1 MSRIHFIGG
10 EKGGVGK
17 SVVARLLAQYWID
30 KQTPWTGFDTDRSHG
45 ALLRHYGDFSQPVEI
60 SLIDNLDLL
69 VEAATEK
76 DQQVLVDLAAQTEQ
90 GLHRW
95 IESGGVLELARELGI
110 EVVFWHVMDDGKDS
124 NDLLLKLLN
133 QYGSEAQYVV
143 VLNHGRG
150 DNFSLYQHSDAAR
163 RVAELRVPVI
173 ELKPL
178 HKPTM
183 RNIDHL
189 DKSFWAATTQT
200 EDGTSLGLVERHRV
214 KVWIRS
220 AYAEFERLGF

>member
-30 KQTPWTGFDTDRSHG
+30 KQTDWTGFDTDRSHG
-45 ALLRHYGDFSQPVEI
+45 ALLRHYAGFAQPVEI
-60 SLIDNLDLL
+60 SKIEDLDLL
-69 VEAATEK
+69 IEAATQKE
-76 DQQVLVDLAAQTEQ
+76 QQILVDLAAQTEKD
-90 GLHRW
+90 LHKW
-95 IESGGVLELARELGI
+95 IDTSGVLELANELGI

-124 NDLLLKLLN
+124 NDLLLKLLDH
-133 QYGSEAQYVV
+133 YGTNAKYVV

-150 DNFSLYQHSDAAR
+150 DNFSLFQKSASAQR
-163 RVAELRVPVI
+163 AAELNVPVI

-189 DKSFWAATTQT
+189 DKSFWAAGNVNG
-200 EDGTSLGLVERHRV
+200 EGALGLVERHRV

-220 AYAEFERLGF
+220 AYAEFEKLGF